1 MPSVIAQAPVGSTF
15 QDQGRLDPHHLRI
28 YEMMKTMTPEMTKMT
43 ERMSQGNLTPEQ
55 EKQMARRMEF
65 MSTMMRRLS
74 GLEARPAI
82 TYGDADKQLDQMR
95 KQMDDMMS
103 NSAITAGVK

>member
-1 MPSVIAQAPVGSTF
+1 
-15 QDQGRLDPHHLRI
+15 
-28 YEMMKTMTPEMTKMT
+28 MMKIMTSEMTKMT
-43 ERMSQGNLTPEQ
+43 EQMSQGTLTPEQ

-82 TYGDADKQLDQMR
+82 RHGDSDKQLDQMR
-95 KQMDDMMS
+95 KQMDEMMS
-103 NSAITAGVK
+103 NPAKAPAVK